1 MTGPLDLLDDEPPT
15 GSALEREVDI
25 VDSVEPRKPLPQR
38 LTGGGADPATGDLA
52 ATDVDGQVGDLTA
65 MNIKRTYDPH
75 RDLLEL
81 HGLERP
87 ACSNTPVPRGSHH
100 ISSLWSPVVATGSNQ
115 RQIGSAPK
123 PPQQAETVAVGCDR
137 LPIGAHGKERVR
149 HRLPLVAVVPLSVK
163 EGVDLLAPQN
173 AKSCEPE
180 GPQDLTAG
188 L

>member
-100 ISSLWSPVVATGSNQ
+100 ISSLWSRAVATGGNRS
-115 RQIGSAPK
+115 QIGRPRERLNRRK
-123 PPQQAETVAVGCDR
+123 PLPWVATGCLR
-137 LPIGAHGKERVR
+137 RSMVRV
-149 HRLPLVAVVPLSVK
+149 HSL
-163 EGVDLLAPQN
+163 
-173 AKSCEPE
+173 
-180 GPQDLTAG
+180 
-188 L
+188 